1 MITLAPERRGS
12 LAITSAAVIWGFWGV
27 AVHLADMDGALA
39 GCISLFSIAIFAL
52 PTLPRRIPRG
62 WLMWWPLLATGLTDA
77 ANALL
82 YFEALRR
89 GPVPIAVLSHYLA
102 PVLVALLSPLM
113 LRAERV
119 TIGASDGDRLG
130 EAQRS
135 TRMVRQRPSLRVLVA
150 LPIALVG
157 LGLLLGEEVLHLGAG
172 AITGALGAASA
183 FFYAL
188 QVLIQKRSGDVL
200 TPAELIVWHAL
211 VSGFILLPFA
221 LQAPAPALGSAAIII
236 GSAAVGGAFAG
247 SVFLWGLRHVAAAK
261 AGVLTY
267 IEPMV
272 GVAAGALILGHHV
285 PAWAPLGG
293 VLILAAGLWVLREK
307 PVPGAPIR

>member
-1 MITLAPERRGS
+1 MSALTAERRGS
-12 LAITSAAVIWGFWGV
+12 LAITSAAIIWGFWGV
-27 AVHLADMDGALA
+27 AVHVAQVSGIQAA
-39 GCISLFSIAIFAL
+39 CISLFSIAIFAL

-62 WLMWWPLLATGLTDA
+62 WAMWWPLLATGVTDA

-82 YFEALRR
+82 YFEALHR

-113 LRAERV
+113 LR
-119 TIGASDGDRLG
+119 
-130 EAQRS
+130 
-135 TRMVRQRPSLRVLVA
+135 QRPSLRVILA

-157 LGLLLGEEVLHLGAG
+157 LGFLLGEEVLHLGAG

-183 FFYAL
+183 LFYAL
-188 QVLIQKRSGDVL
+188 QVLIQKRSGHVL
-200 TPAELIVWHAL
+200 TPAELIVWHAF

-221 LQAPAPALGSAAIII
+221 LQGPAPDLGGAAILIGSAAI
-236 GSAAVGGAFAG
+236 GGAFAG
-247 SVFLWGLRHVAAAK
+247 SVFLWGLRHVNAAK

-272 GVAAGALILGHHV
+272 GVAAGALILGHGV

-293 VLILAAGLWVLREK
+293 GLILAAGLWVLREK
-307 PVPGAPIR
+307 PAGDGATPAPPPAPR